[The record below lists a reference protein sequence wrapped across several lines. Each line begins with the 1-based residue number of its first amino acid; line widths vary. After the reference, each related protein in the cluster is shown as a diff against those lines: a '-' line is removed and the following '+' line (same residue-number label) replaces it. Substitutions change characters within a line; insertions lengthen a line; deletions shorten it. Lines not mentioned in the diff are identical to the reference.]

1 MSVKAKATLTMGLLA
16 AVLLLL
22 TSGKGCVVPVIAPAK
37 ATAATYVFE
46 KDSTGIPG
54 AVLSAINKLNRRGIT
69 ATNHEVD
76 TVDGSGEIPDQYKV
90 PVAAAKVAGLPS
102 LVVTA
107 GEKVL
112 AVVKDPKTEEAVL
125 EAVP

>member
-1 MSVKAKATLTMGLLA
+1 VSVKAKATLTMGLLA

-112 AVVKDPKTEEAVL
+112 RVVKDPKTEEAVL

>member
-1 MSVKAKATLTMGLLA
+1 MNDRLRATLSVLVLAVA
-16 AVLLLL
+16 AVLL

-54 AVLSAINKLNRRGIT
+54 AVLSAINKLNRRGIV
-69 ATNHEVD
+69 ATTFDDD
-76 TVDGSGEIPDQYKV
+76 TTDDSGETPDQYKV
-90 PVAAAKVAGLPS
+90 PLAAATTAGIPS

-112 AVVKDPKTEEAVL
+112 RVVKDPKTEEAVL

>member
-1 MSVKAKATLTMGLLA
+1 VNDRLRASLSVLVLAVA
-16 AVLLLL
+16 AVLL
-22 TSGKGCVVPVIAPAK
+22 TSGRGCVVPVIGPTK

-54 AVLSAINKLNRRGIT
+54 AVLAALNTLNRRGIV

-112 AVVKDPKTEEAVL
+112 TVVKDPKTEEAVL